1 MIRPAINLDNKAL
14 TVSKLTKKYFHKSQN
29 KKISALDEVTFSIE
43 KGSMIALL
51 GPNGAGKSTLINILA
66 GITNKSSG
74 KAFINGFDLDKAV
87 NEAKLS
93 IGVVPQELVI
103 DPYFTPRETLNF
115 QSGYYGVKKKNYITE
130 KLLEKLSLKDKA
142 DSYVRYLSGG
152 MKRRL
157 MIAKAMVHSPP
168 ILILDEPTA
177 GVDVNLR
184 QTLWDSI
191 KELNSKGTTIL
202 LTTHYLEEAENLCKD
217 VVMIDKGKIVIQ
229 GEIKKLLKNIDLKS
243 INIYTESKI
252 KKLPYELFNLGFSI
266 KNDGC
271 FFINYRPSETS
282 MEDILNILLKNN
294 IKIKDIVTTEP
305 SLEDLFNNLV
315 QYAT

>member
-1 MIRPAINLDNKAL
+1 
-14 TVSKLTKKYFHKSQN
+14 
-29 KKISALDEVTFSIE
+29 
-43 KGSMIALL
+43 MIALL

-87 NEAKLS
+87 NKAKLS
-93 IGVVPQELVI
+93 IGVVPQELVM

-130 KLLEKLSLKDKA
+130 TLLEKLSLKDKA
-142 DSYVRYLSGG
+142 DSYVRYLIWRYE
-152 MKRRL
+152 K
-157 MIAKAMVHSPP
+157 KAYDSKGNGAFTTL
-168 ILILDEPTA
+168 LILDEPTA

-191 KELNSKGTTIL
+191 KELNRKGTTIL

-229 GEIKKLLKNIDLKS
+229 GEIKK
-243 INIYTESKI
+243 TF
-252 KKLPYELFNLGFSI
+252 KK
-266 KNDGC
+266 
-271 FFINYRPSETS
+271 YRFE
-282 MEDILNILLKNN
+282 
-294 IKIKDIVTTEP
+294 VC
-305 SLEDLFNNLV
+305 
-315 QYAT
+315 QYIHRK

>member
-1 MIRPAINLDNKAL
+1 MFKKKILRVNSKAL
-14 TVSKLTKKYFHKSQN
+14 QIEKLTKNYTVNN
-29 KKISALDEVTFSIE
+29 KNQASTALDNVSFSIE

-51 GPNGAGKSTLINILA
+51 GPNGAGKSTLINILS

-74 KAFINGFDLDKAV
+74 KASINGFDIDNNI

-93 IGVVPQELVI
+93 IGVVPQELVM

-115 QSGYYGVKKKNYITE
+115 QSGYYGIKKKDYITE
-130 KLLEKLSLKDKA
+130 ELLYKLNLLEKA
-142 DSYVRYLSGG
+142 DSYVRFLSGG

-184 QTLWDSI
+184 QRLWDSI
-191 KELNSKGTTIL
+191 KELNRKGTTIL
-202 LTTHYLEEAENLCKD
+202 LTTHYLEEAESLCKE
-217 VVMIDKGKIVIQ
+217 VIMIDKGKIIIK
-229 GEIKKLLKNIDLKS
+229 GEIKKLLENIDLKS
-243 INIYTESKI
+243 ISIFIENEIKQLPKDL
-252 KKLPYELFNLGFSI
+252 KKLGVLLKNKKCLTLDYKPSDTSI
-266 KNDGC
+266 EK
-271 FFINYRPSETS
+271 
-282 MEDILNILLKNN
+282 ILNIILRNN
-294 IKIKDIVTTEP
+294 IQIKDIVTSEP

-315 QYAT
+315 N

>member
-1 MIRPAINLDNKAL
+1 MKRSLKSDNNALKINN
-14 TVSKLTKKYFHKSQN
+14 LTKKYVLKSQN
-29 KKISALDEVTFSIE
+29 KEIIALDEVSFSID
-43 KGSMIALL
+43 KGSMVALL

-74 KAFINGFDLDKAV
+74 KAFINGFDLDKSV
-87 NEAKLS
+87 NKAKLS
-93 IGVVPQELVI
+93 IGVVPQELVM

-130 KLLEKLSLKDKA
+130 KLLEKLSLKDKG

-157 MIAKAMVHSPP
+157 MIAKAMVHNPP

-191 KELNSKGTTIL
+191 KELNRRGTTIL

-217 VVMIDKGKIVIQ
+217 VVMINKGEIVIQ
-229 GEIKKLLKNIDLKS
+229 GEIKKLLKNIDHKS
-243 INIYTESKI
+243 VNIYSENQI
-252 KKLPYELFNLGFSI
+252 KKLPDELTNFGFLQ
-266 KNDGC
+266 KNENC
-271 FFINYRPSETS
+271 FLLDYKPSEIS
-282 MEDILNILLKNN
+282 MENILNIILKNN
-294 IKIKDIVTTEP
+294 IKIKDIVTNEP

-315 QYAT
+315 

>member
-1 MIRPAINLDNKAL
+1 MSKANLNKGDNAL
-14 TVSKLTKKYFHKSQN
+14 KIEKLTKKYFLKS
-29 KKISALDEVTFSIE
+29 KSKTITALNEVSFSIN
-43 KGSMIALL
+43 KGAMIALL

-74 KAFINGFDLDKAV
+74 KAVINGYDIEKNV
-87 NEAKLS
+87 NNAKLS
-93 IGVVPQELVI
+93 IGVVPQELVM

-115 QSGYYGVKKKNYITE
+115 QSGYYGVKKKSYITE
-130 KLLEKLSLKDKA
+130 VLLKKLSLEDKA

-191 KELNSKGTTIL
+191 KELNRKGTTIL

-229 GEIKKLLKNIDLKS
+229 GEIKKLLKNIDLKA
-243 INIYTESKI
+243 INIFTENKI
-252 KKLPYELFNLGFSI
+252 KKLPNELDNFGFSL
-266 KNDGC
+266 KNDKC
-271 FFINYRPSETS
+271 FFIAYKPSKTS
-282 MEDILNILLKNN
+282 MEKILNIILKNN
-294 IKIKDIVTTEP
+294 IIVKDIVTSEP

-315 QYAT
+315 K